1 MGVTNMRKD
10 LCFAL
15 VGGDLRQSCLANLLA
30 GEGYEVYA
38 LGFDDCVELTD
49 EVCCTADLAGT
60 LAKCDVAIFPLP
72 LTVDGTAVN
81 APFAKEP
88 PALKACLRALNK
100 KALLLGGM
108 ASEDVCALARE
119 YGFTVLDYYQREE
132 MIVRNCVPTAEGAL
146 CIAMQET
153 AKTIFGSKCLVT
165 GFGRVSRAMTALLL
179 ACGAKVSVAARKQGD
194 LAWIKLMGA
203 EPVPMA
209 KLKEAAASQE
219 IIFNTVPVKLFNE
232 EVLCALH
239 KDCLLI
245 DLASKPGG
253 VDLDAARH
261 LGIRVI
267 WALSLP
273 GKVAPIS
280 AAQIIKDTVFNIL
293 EERGA

>member
-1 MGVTNMRKD
+1 MRKD

-119 YGFTVLDYYQREE
+119 YGFAVLDYYQREE

-165 GFGRVSRAMTALLL
+165 GFGRVSRAMTAPRLLSRRRNPSCFNTEYAL
-179 ACGAKVSVAARKQGD
+179 LTVCMLIPISSASCLTEGRLSPSRSDSVA
-194 LAWIKLMGA
+194 IPTM
-203 EPVPMA
+203 
-209 KLKEAAASQE
+209 
-219 IIFNTVPVKLFNE
+219 I
-232 EVLCALH
+232 
-239 KDCLLI
+239 
-245 DLASKPGG
+245 
-253 VDLDAARH
+253 
-261 LGIRVI
+261 
-267 WALSLP
+267 
-273 GKVAPIS
+273 
-280 AAQIIKDTVFNIL
+280 
-293 EERGA
+293 